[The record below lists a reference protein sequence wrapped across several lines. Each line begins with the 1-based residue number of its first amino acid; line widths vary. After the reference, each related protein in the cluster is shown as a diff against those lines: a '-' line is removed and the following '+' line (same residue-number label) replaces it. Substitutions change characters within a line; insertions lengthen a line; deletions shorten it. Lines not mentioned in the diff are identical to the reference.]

1 MRTAITALFIFLFV
15 LTLLMAAYSVNIPLV
30 SVDPVA
36 AKPEM
41 VYVLDKNNRGIDR
54 NEVRSVTLTLSGT
67 TVSGA
72 TVVFY
77 KRTGG
82 TYYVRTTVMLLD
94 EGGSTISTG
103 TECGSY
109 FGTGLRTA
117 IVTGFS
123 PPVSIDEVYR
133 VNVEIAR
140 VSFALCFT

>member
-41 VYVLDKNNRGIDR
+41 VYVLDKNDRGSDQ

-77 KRTGG
+77 KRT
-82 TYYVRTTVMLLD
+82 TPPHSIRTTVMLLD

-103 TECGSY
+103 TVCGFY
-109 FGTGLRTA
+109 TGTGLKTA
-117 IVTGFS
+117 IITGFS
-123 PPVSIDEVYR
+123 SPVSIDEVYR

-140 VSFALCFT
+140 VGLCFA

>member
-1 MRTAITALFIFLFV
+1 MRRAAPRLIVLSIFSIILAS
-15 LTLLMAAYSVNIPLV
+15 LTAYSVYITIA

-36 AKPEM
+36 VKHVM
-41 VYVLDKNNRGIDR
+41 TYVLDKNFPPGDQ

-77 KRTGG
+77 KRTVG

-103 TECGSY
+103 TECGLY
-109 FGTGLRTA
+109 TGMGLRTA
-117 IVTGFS
+117 TITGFS

-140 VSFALCFT
+140 VGFCFT

>member
-1 MRTAITALFIFLFV
+1 MRTAITALFLFLFV
-15 LTLLMAAYSVNIPLV
+15 ITLLMAAYSVNIPLV

-72 TVVFY
+72 TVVFH
-77 KRTGG
+77 KRNPAI
-82 TYYVRTTVMLLD
+82 YSIRTTVMLLD
-94 EGGSTISTG
+94 EGGSTISMG
-103 TECGSY
+103 TVCGFY
-109 FGTGLRTA
+109 TGTGLKTA
-117 IVTGFS
+117 IITGFS

-133 VNVEIAR
+133 VNVEIAY
-140 VSFALCFT
+140 VVDCFA

>member
-36 AKPEM
+36 AKPQM
-41 VYVLDKNNRGIDR
+41 VYVLDKNFPPGDQ

-77 KRTGG
+77 KRLPPA
-82 TYYVRTTVMLLD
+82 YPIRTTVMLLD
-94 EGGSTISTG
+94 EGGITISTG
-103 TECGSY
+103 TVCGSY
-109 FGTGLRTA
+109 SGTGLRTA
-117 IVTGFS
+117 IITGFS
-123 PPVSIDEVYR
+123 SPVSIDDVYT
-133 VNVEIAR
+133 VNVEIAM
-140 VSFALCFT
+140 VSSC

>member
-1 MRTAITALFIFLFV
+1 MRTAITALFLFLFV
-15 LTLLMAAYSVNIPLV
+15 ITLLMAAYSVNIPLV

-72 TVVFY
+72 KVVFY
-77 KRTGG
+77 KRNPAI
-82 TYYVRTTVMLLD
+82 YSIRTTVLLLD

-103 TECGSY
+103 TVCESYLGS
-109 FGTGLRTA
+109 GLRDAT
-117 IVTGFS
+117 ITGFS

-133 VNVEIAR
+133 VNVEIAY
-140 VSFALCFT
+140 VVDCFA

>member
-41 VYVLDKNNRGIDR
+41 VYVLDKNFLGSDR

-103 TECGSY
+103 TVCGFY
-109 FGTGLRTA
+109 TGTGLRTA
-117 IVTGFS
+117 IITGFS

-140 VSFALCFT
+140 VSFALCFA